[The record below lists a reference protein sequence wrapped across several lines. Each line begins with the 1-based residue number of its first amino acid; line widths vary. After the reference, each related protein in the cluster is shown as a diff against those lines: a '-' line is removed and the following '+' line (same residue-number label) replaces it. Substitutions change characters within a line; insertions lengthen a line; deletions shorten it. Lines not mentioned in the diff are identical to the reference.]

1 MKLITMILILM
12 FAGLSMAAYTSP
24 YTDAV
29 GTVGLWHMNSIRSD
43 KYVDDDDSVVVNR
56 NANLILA
63 PNPVSTSG
71 GPMLVDPVAAG
82 IGYAAGNSS
91 FGNCLRLDGINDSV
105 TISNASLNFN
115 PADVRIESWFMADVA
130 KDGQILFD
138 RWGQIV
144 IYTDASKIR
153 IQVGKTTDTGVVA
166 AFYNFNYSTVGADPT
181 AWTHLAVEVVGTDLD
196 VYLNGTLAGS
206 AVLDNTLLDP
216 SKTTTYIGRRY
227 TGEVNNFAG
236 YIDEFRISQV
246 TPEPATLALLGLGAL
261 ALRRKRR

>member
-1 MKLITMILILM
+1 MQKFVIFLM
-12 FAGLSMAAYTSP
+12 VVFTGLSLASYTAP
-24 YTDAV
+24 YEDSV
-29 GTVGLWHMNSIRSD
+29 GTVALWHMSSIRSD
-43 KYVDDDDSVVVNR
+43 KYVDDDDSVVTDR

-82 IGYAAGNSS
+82 IGYAAGNSA

-105 TISNASLNFN
+105 TIANASLNFN
-115 PADVRIESWFMADVA
+115 PADVRIESWFMADTA

-166 AFYNFNYSTVGADPT
+166 AFYNFNYSTVGANPT
-181 AWTHLAVEVVGTDLD
+181 AWTHLAVEVVGEDLD

-206 AVLDNTLLDP
+206 ALLDNQLLAP

-236 YIDEFRISQV
+236 YIDEFRITQA

-261 ALRRKRR
+261 TLRRKRR